1 MPLMIRRVL
10 IAVGVLVLVGG
21 AAIILAEPSG
31 PGSRSGPGAGT
42 GARAGVRAVI
52 LVPERALGV
61 RIGQTRTRVS
71 HRFGPGRPTAM
82 ARTRAYHLG
91 RAVLKVTFS
100 AKGRVAAVTGG
111 GLPVRLGRR
120 DLSVSSRHVRGYL
133 RRRGWTFLRCGHG
146 DLLARHLGANAE
158 TDVSWDHGHLRTV
171 DIGPRVYAVVCVPS
185 AGPK

>member
-1 MPLMIRRVL
+1 MIRRVL
-10 IAVGVLVLVGG
+10 IALGVLVLVGG

-31 PGSRSGPGAGT
+31 PGARSGPGAGT

-71 HRFGPGRPTAM
+71 QRFGPGRPTAM
-82 ARTRAYHLG
+82 ARTRSYHRG
-91 RAVLKVTFS
+91 RAVLTVTFS
-100 AKGRVAAVTGG
+100 AKGRVAEVTGG
-111 GLPVRLGRR
+111 GVPVRLGPH
-120 DLSVSSRHVRGYL
+120 DLSVSSRHVLGYL
-133 RRRGWTFLRCGHG
+133 HHRGWTFLRCGHG
-146 DLLARHLGANAE
+146 DLLARHLGAKAE
-158 TDVSWDHGHLRTV
+158 TDVSWDRGRLRTA